1 MRSVSTR
8 FIVVVV
14 GERIIERDLAV
25 FGVRAGGTILHSV
38 GRVVEEG
45 GIHVYATIADAD
57 ENATARCGEGDG
69 R

>member
-25 FGVRAGGTILHSV
+25 FGVRTGGTILHSV

-45 GIHVYATIADAD
+45 RIHIHATIADAD
-57 ENATARCGEGDG
+57 ENVTARCGEGDD